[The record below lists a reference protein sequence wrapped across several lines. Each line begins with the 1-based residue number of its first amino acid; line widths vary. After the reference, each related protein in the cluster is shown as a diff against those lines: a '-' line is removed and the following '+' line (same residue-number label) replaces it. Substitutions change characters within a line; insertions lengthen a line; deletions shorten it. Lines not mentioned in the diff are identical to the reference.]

1 MVDVKPSNEKLI
13 HRCKKIVSD
22 ATGVTI
28 EEAEA
33 YLDKCGY
40 RPKVAIV
47 MILCGVDSE
56 TAKDLLKKND
66 ERISKAVEKR

>member
-1 MVDVKPSNEKLI
+1 
-13 HRCKKIVSD
+13 
-22 ATGVTI
+22 
-28 EEAEA
+28 
-33 YLDKCGY
+33 
-40 RPKVAIV
+40 